1 MSAGHG
7 KVGDPPPSSWPEA
20 RQNPGFV
27 GDTGEF
33 SHLTADDVRGTRF
46 IGIRPR
52 DGGHPSVAGTLPYHT
67 ADKDPQAPVF
77 VGPYEERLEKILT
90 RYPDR
95 QAALLPALHMAHE
108 IRGFLSPETMDE
120 VAERL
125 GLSPAYVRGVAS
137 FYTMYNLG
145 PVGKYL
151 IQVCT
156 NISCNI
162 CGGDAVMESFLKHT
176 GTEAGE
182 TSANGL
188 WTVMEV
194 ECLGACGFPT
204 AVQINDVFYENVRPE
219 DVPAIL
225 EQLT

>member
-1 MSAGHG
+1 MSGTAGF
-7 KVGDPPPSSWPEA
+7 DSPPESWPKA
-20 RQNPGFV
+20 VANPGFA

-33 SHLTADDVRGTRF
+33 TGLTEDEVRGASYV
-46 IGIRPR
+46 GVRPKH
-52 DGGHPSVAGTLPYHT
+52 GGHASVAGTLPYQVAET
-67 ADKDPQAPVF
+67 DPQAPLF
-77 VGPYEERLEKILT
+77 VGEYDERLEKVLG

-95 QAALLPALHMAHE
+95 QAALLPALHLAHE
-108 IRGFLSPETMDE
+108 IRGYLSPETMDE

-125 GLSPAYVRGVAS
+125 QLAPAYVRGVAS

-156 NISCNI
+156 NISCNL

-182 TSANGL
+182 GSANGL

-204 AVQINDVFYENVRPE
+204 AVQINDLYYENVRPE
-219 DVPAIL
+219 DVPSIL
-225 EQLT
+225 DMLA

>member
-1 MSAGHG
+1 MSAAHG
-7 KVGDPPPSSWPEA
+7 ASDSPPSSWPEA
-20 RQNPGFV
+20 RQNPGFA

-33 SHLTADDVRGTRF
+33 GQLTEADVRGTAF
-46 IGIRPR
+46 VGIRPK
-52 DGGHPSVAGTLPYHT
+52 DGGHPSVAGTLPYQVATH
-67 ADKDPQAPVF
+67 APEAPVF
-77 VGPYEERLEKILT
+77 VGEYDERLEKILS

-95 QAALLPALHMAHE
+95 QNALLPALHLAHE
-108 IRGFLSPETMDE
+108 IRGFLSPATMDE
-120 VAERL
+120 VAARL
-125 GLSPAYVRGVAS
+125 ELAPAYVRGVAS

-156 NISCNI
+156 NISCNL
-162 CGGDAVMESFLKHT
+162 CGGDAVYEAFLKHT
-176 GTEAGE
+176 GTEGGE

-204 AVQINDVFYENVRPE
+204 AVQINEHYYENVRPQ
-219 DVPAIL
+219 DVPQIL
-225 EQLT
+225 ERLT